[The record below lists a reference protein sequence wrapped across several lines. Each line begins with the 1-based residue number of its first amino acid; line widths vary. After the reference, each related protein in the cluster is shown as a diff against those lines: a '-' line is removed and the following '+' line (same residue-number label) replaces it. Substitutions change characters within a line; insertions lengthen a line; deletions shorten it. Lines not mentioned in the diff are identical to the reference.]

1 MHILYEINQIVHKVL
16 IKKNVQRIHI
26 TLNRGFRN
34 KLIQHVQ
41 GNFNT
46 FINTN
51 LLLLL
56 LLKIILNNIFIHFLL
71 AIYCPP

>member
-1 MHILYEINQIVHKVL
+1 MNVHII
-16 IKKNVQRIHI
+16 
-26 TLNRGFRN
+26 LNRGFRN

-56 LLKIILNNIFIHFLL
+56 LLKIILNNIFIHFLS